1 MIVDKLVNDIVDEAI
16 NSAEV
21 SVSGGSDTEA
31 SRPDASKKDDKGHS
45 RTSST
50 KKPATFK
57 SVSVNKTFLA
67 AKAASSTGAPKVGE
81 KPTTPVSSAATPTSA
96 SATPK
101 PRLVAKSG
109 GILRDASKSSLTQNG
124 RPAPDGNAVW
134 NKNRRAFILPLRS
147 KRVGFPIGMSKLT
160 LLKLYAAVPPPDPK
174 KFTDEELAKIGIH
187 MANRLH
193 PDTTKGQS
201 TWADIDDDDEDWAA
215 PEAITWTD
223 GTKTTIPHVD
233 ETANTPEQS
242 VVKEVKPIEK
252 PRSPAPPLPPA
263 APSGSPSVKPGGLAS
278 GKGLVL
284 KSASSEKP
292 TLVAKPPAPPTPVK
306 SPWAPLPPMPK
317 VSPMDVPHE
326 QPLRGFPPSHAYGP
340 RASMPPTARE
350 IAPDDF
356 SRSPRR
362 DNQQLF
368 NSQSGRYEPVPDRRG
383 MARTD
388 YHPRQPAVLQRP
400 MHPESQGPAEP
411 SAAFQTTHTSGGYGR
426 RRGSSN
432 VSGGSG
438 SFARPNRPYDQSM
451 GPPDTLNARR
461 PSFTTSVGDHPMSP
475 ETFSPSVLAGN
486 SGHPAQ
492 GAQGGP
498 TRQPG
503 TSPWQARASPAMST
517 AAPHIPGAN
526 DIPAVPGPGVLPTDN
541 AVETVEY
548 QKRLMKERREA
559 AIRRRQELEAKEEAE
574 KRERLAKKLEAMGP
588 PPERKSAK
596 KDTEKEA
603 SPSPAGQ
610 SNETPETDAS
620 QSATTTKPSTDAV
633 PATKDASQNSL
644 ANGLSPASQ
653 PQHPAPAAADPL
665 PTGENRHGHPWQPR
679 LPDQPE
685 RIWGPGS
692 QSSRNV
698 WGSPNDRSLG
708 NGTFNSVPDTQPPQ
722 IASIPGGRPAPG
734 PIGPP
739 RATGA
744 TGPAGPSSRLG
755 PIGPPQRNGPR
766 PAADDDKEKRRNR
779 WAQVVQEDDEERRI
793 EQRTRMLEQE
803 RDMKA
808 RGLSY
813 SDLAMPIQDQ
823 WTETNEDG
831 HSIRRE
837 HATYGGSSQ
846 TTNPW
851 PVASGGRQDER
862 QRVVSSQSAGHHG
875 AAGAVSQQS
884 RFFPP
889 SRDSQHPTGPD
900 TGRPKSPS
908 PPPPEEDGIHPAFDG
923 DAAHPHVSLPKT
935 KPIVKLPPAP
945 ASVSASQ
952 RLGQQTSTWG
962 QPSPFRDGGVTH
974 AHPLR
979 SQFSSSGSF
988 SQGTNAQI
996 VDRIKNLFADKPSS
1010 VNSSSR
1016 TAMPQP
1022 TYATSATV
1030 SLPGIYA
1037 PSTIVDDGSFVTKT
1051 MDEDCFEEQEMG
1063 SLPPVHLPTDVPD
1076 AAWAPAKFPPRQDRK
1091 LLPVAP
1097 TTVETLTFLQEGR
1110 NVYIQLPN
1118 NTQGRK
1124 TVVMTARSSGNR
1136 GRGSRGGLRYG
1147 SSYRGGNRGRDTSA
1161 SYSPEQSST
1170 SSPAPGRGGRGHRG
1184 RASDNWGRSAP
1195 TTAIHTQ

>member
-1 MIVDKLVNDIVDEAI
+1 
-16 NSAEV
+16 
-21 SVSGGSDTEA
+21 
-31 SRPDASKKDDKGHS
+31 
-45 RTSST
+45 
-50 KKPATFK
+50 
-57 SVSVNKTFLA
+57 
-67 AKAASSTGAPKVGE
+67 
-81 KPTTPVSSAATPTSA
+81 
-96 SATPK
+96 
-101 PRLVAKSG
+101 
-109 GILRDASKSSLTQNG
+109 
-124 RPAPDGNAVW
+124 
-134 NKNRRAFILPLRS
+134 
-147 KRVGFPIGMSKLT
+147 
-160 LLKLYAAVPPPDPK
+160 
-174 KFTDEELAKIGIH
+174 

-193 PDTTKGQS
+193 PDNAKGQS

-242 VVKEVKPIEK
+242 FVKEVKPVEK
-252 PRSPAPPLPPA
+252 PRSPAPPPPTTTTTT
-263 APSGSPSVKPGGLAS
+263 SGSPAVKPSGLAS

-284 KSASSEKP
+284 KGGASSEKP

-306 SPWAPLPPMPK
+306 SPWAALPPMPK
-317 VSPMDVPHE
+317 VSPMDVPPE
-326 QPLRGFPPSHAYGP
+326 QPVRGFPPPSQAYGSRVAMAP
-340 RASMPPTARE
+340 SARE

-383 MARTD
+383 MARSE

-400 MHPESQGPAEP
+400 MHSESQGPAEP

-438 SFARPNRPYDQSM
+438 SFARPSRPYDQSM
-451 GPPDTLNARR
+451 GPPDALNARR
-461 PSFTTSVGDHPMSP
+461 PSVNSVGDHPMSP
-475 ETFSPSVLAGN
+475 ETFSPSVPAGN
-486 SGHPAQ
+486 SGPPAY
-492 GAQGGP
+492 GGP
-498 TRQPG
+498 SRPPG
-503 TSPWQARASPAMST
+503 ASPWQARVSPAMST
-517 AAPHIPGAN
+517 VAPQIPGAN
-526 DIPAVPGPGVLPTDN
+526 DVQAPPGPGGPPIDSAT
-541 AVETVEY
+541 ETVEY

-574 KRERLAKKLEAMGP
+574 KRERLAKKLEALGP
-588 PPERKSAK
+588 APERKSAK
-596 KDTEKEA
+596 KDTENEA
-603 SPSPAGQ
+603 STSPATQ
-610 SNETPETDAS
+610 LKETPENDAS
-620 QSATTTKPSTDAV
+620 QAAATAKPSPDAV
-633 PATKDASQNSL
+633 PAAKESGPSSL
-644 ANGLSPASQ
+644 SNGVPSTSQ
-653 PQHPAPAAADPL
+653 PPHEAPAAAESV
-665 PTGENRHGHPWQPR
+665 PTGENRHGHQWQPR
-679 LPDQPE
+679 LPEQPE

-708 NGTFNSVPDTQPPQ
+708 NGTFNSVPDAQLSQ

-739 RATGA
+739 RAP
-744 TGPAGPSSRLG
+744 GPASPAGTSSRLG

-766 PAADDDKEKRRNR
+766 SSTDDEKEKRRSR
-779 WAQVVQEDDEERRI
+779 WAQAVQENDEEVRV
-793 EQRTRMLEQE
+793 EQRTRNFEKE
-803 RDMKA
+803 REMKA
-808 RGLSY
+808 RGLTY
-813 SDLAMPIQDQ
+813 SDLAIPIQDQ

-831 HSIRRE
+831 HAVRRE
-837 HATYGGSSQ
+837 STTYGTSSH
-846 TTNPW
+846 TANPW
-851 PVASGGRQDER
+851 PVSSGGRQRDDR
-862 QRVVSSQSAGHHG
+862 QRVVSSQSGGHHG
-875 AAGAVSQQS
+875 PAGAASQQS

-889 SRDSQHPTGPD
+889 SWDTQQPAGPD
-900 TGRPKSPS
+900 NGRPKSPS

-923 DAAHPHVSLPKT
+923 DALHPHVSLPKT

-945 ASVSASQ
+945 VSASTSQ
-952 RLGQQTSTWG
+952 RPTSTWG
-962 QPSPFRDGGVTH
+962 QPSLFRDSGVTH

-979 SQFSSSGSF
+979 SQFGASNTF

-996 VDRIKNLFADKPSS
+996 VDRIKNLFADKPST

-1016 TAMPQP
+1016 TAMPQT
-1022 TYATSATV
+1022 TYSTSATV

-1037 PSTIVDDGSFVTKT
+1037 PSTIVDDSSLVTKT

-1076 AAWAPAKFPPRQDRK
+1076 AAWAPAKFPPKQDRR

-1097 TTVETLTFLQEGR
+1097 TTVESWVFLQEGR
-1110 NVYIQLPN
+1110 NVYVHLPN
-1118 NTQGRK
+1118 NAQSRK
-1124 TVVMTARSSGNR
+1124 TVVMATRGSSNR

-1161 SYSPEQSST
+1161 SYSPEQTSN

-1184 RASDNWGRSAP
+1184 RTSDNWGRAAATP
-1195 TTAIHTQ
+1195 AIHTQ

>member
-1 MIVDKLVNDIVDEAI
+1 
-16 NSAEV
+16 
-21 SVSGGSDTEA
+21 
-31 SRPDASKKDDKGHS
+31 
-45 RTSST
+45 
-50 KKPATFK
+50 
-57 SVSVNKTFLA
+57 
-67 AKAASSTGAPKVGE
+67 
-81 KPTTPVSSAATPTSA
+81 
-96 SATPK
+96 
-101 PRLVAKSG
+101 
-109 GILRDASKSSLTQNG
+109 
-124 RPAPDGNAVW
+124 
-134 NKNRRAFILPLRS
+134 
-147 KRVGFPIGMSKLT
+147 
-160 LLKLYAAVPPPDPK
+160 
-174 KFTDEELAKIGIH
+174 

-193 PDTTKGQS
+193 PDNAKGQS

-233 ETANTPEQS
+233 ETANTPELP
-242 VVKEVKPIEK
+242 VVKEVKPTEK
-252 PRSPAPPLPPA
+252 PRVPAPPSVSPA
-263 APSGSPSVKPGGLAS
+263 VKSSGLAS

-284 KSASSEKP
+284 KSGASSEKP

-306 SPWAPLPPMPK
+306 SPWAALPPMPK
-317 VSPMDVPHE
+317 VSPMEVPPD
-326 QPLRGFPPSHAYGP
+326 QPVRGFPPNQSYGP

-383 MARTD
+383 MARTE

-400 MHPESQGPAEP
+400 MHSELQGPAEP

-438 SFARPNRPYDQSM
+438 GFARPSRPYDQSM
-451 GPPDTLNARR
+451 GPPDALSARR
-461 PSFTTSVGDHPMSP
+461 PSFNSVGDHPISP
-475 ETFSPSVLAGN
+475 EAFSPSM
-486 SGHPAQ
+486 PANNP
-492 GAQGGP
+492 GLPAQGGP

-503 TSPWQARASPAMST
+503 ASPWQARASPAMST
-517 AAPHIPGAN
+517 NALQIPSVN
-526 DIPAVPGPGVLPTDN
+526 EMPTVPGPDGPPTDN

-574 KRERLAKKLEAMGP
+574 KRERLAKKLEALGP

-596 KDTEKEA
+596 KDAEKEVTPSLTGQA
-603 SPSPAGQ
+603 KESPEIDG
-610 SNETPETDAS
+610 S
-620 QSATTTKPSTDAV
+620 QSAATTKPSPDAES
-633 PATKDASQNSL
+633 ATKDTPQNSL
-644 ANGLSPASQ
+644 PNGVSPASQ
-653 PQHPAPAAADPL
+653 RQHQSPAAAEPL
-665 PTGENRHGHPWQPR
+665 QAGENRHGHSWQPR

-692 QSSRNV
+692 QGSRNV

-708 NGTFNSVPDTQPPQ
+708 NGTFNSVPDTQPT
-722 IASIPGGRPAPG
+722 IPGGRPAPG

-739 RATGA
+739 RT
-744 TGPAGPSSRLG
+744 TGPAGPAGPPGPSSRLG

-766 PAADDDKEKRRNR
+766 PVADDDREKKRNR
-779 WAQVVQEDDEERRI
+779 WAQAVQENDEDVRT
-793 EQRTRMLEQE
+793 EQRTRVLEQE

-831 HSIRRE
+831 HAIRKE
-837 HATYGGSSQ
+837 SATYGKSSHAA
-846 TTNPW
+846 TPW
-851 PVASGGRQDER
+851 PVVSGGRQDDR
-862 QRVVSSQSAGHHG
+862 QRVVSSQSGSHHG
-875 AAGAVSQQS
+875 AASAISQQS

-889 SRDSQHPTGPD
+889 SRDAQHPLGSD

-908 PPPPEEDGIHPAFDG
+908 PPPPEEDGSHPAFDG
-923 DAAHPHVSLPKT
+923 DALHPHVSLPKT

-945 ASVSASQ
+945 ASASVP
-952 RLGQQTSTWG
+952 QQVISTWG
-962 QPSPFRDGGVTH
+962 QRSSFREGAMTH

-979 SQFSSSGSF
+979 SHFGSSNTF
-988 SQGTNAQI
+988 NQGTNAQI

-1022 TYATSATV
+1022 TFPAPATV

-1063 SLPPVHLPTDVPD
+1063 SLPPVHLPTDVPE
-1076 AAWAPAKFPPRQDRK
+1076 AAWSPAKFPPRQDRK

-1097 TTVETLTFLQEGR
+1097 TTIEAWLFLQEGR
-1110 NVYIQLPN
+1110 NVYIQLPYK
-1118 NTQGRK
+1118 QSRK

-1161 SYSPEQSST
+1161 SYSPEQSSA

-1184 RASDNWGRSAP
+1184 RASDNWGRPAA

>member
-1 MIVDKLVNDIVDEAI
+1 
-16 NSAEV
+16 
-21 SVSGGSDTEA
+21 
-31 SRPDASKKDDKGHS
+31 
-45 RTSST
+45 
-50 KKPATFK
+50 
-57 SVSVNKTFLA
+57 
-67 AKAASSTGAPKVGE
+67 
-81 KPTTPVSSAATPTSA
+81 
-96 SATPK
+96 
-101 PRLVAKSG
+101 
-109 GILRDASKSSLTQNG
+109 
-124 RPAPDGNAVW
+124 
-134 NKNRRAFILPLRS
+134 
-147 KRVGFPIGMSKLT
+147 
-160 LLKLYAAVPPPDPK
+160 
-174 KFTDEELAKIGIH
+174 
-187 MANRLH
+187 MANRLQA
-193 PDTTKGQS
+193 DNAKGQS

-233 ETANTPEQS
+233 ETANTPEQP

-252 PRSPAPPLPPA
+252 PRSPAPP
-263 APSGSPSVKPGGLAS
+263 SSSPSVKPSGLAS

-284 KSASSEKP
+284 KAASSEKP
-292 TLVAKPPAPPTPVK
+292 TLVAKPPAPPTPAK

-317 VSPMDVPHE
+317 VSPMDVPPE
-326 QPLRGFPPSHAYGP
+326 QPPRGFPPPSQAYGP
-340 RASMPPTARE
+340 RGAMPPTARE

-368 NSQSGRYEPVPDRRG
+368 NSQSGRYEPVSDRRG
-383 MARTD
+383 ISRSE

-400 MHPESQGPAEP
+400 MHSESQGPAEP

-438 SFARPNRPYDQSM
+438 SFVRPNRPYDPSM
-451 GPPDTLNARR
+451 GPPETLNARR
-461 PSFTTSVGDHPMSP
+461 PSFTSIGDHPMSP
-475 ETFSPSVLAGN
+475 ETASPAVPAGN
-486 SGHPAQ
+486 SSLPAQ
-492 GAQGGP
+492 GATP
-498 TRQPG
+498 RQPSV
-503 TSPWQARASPAMST
+503 SPWQARASPAMSSSALHVPST
-517 AAPHIPGAN
+517 NEMSSI
-526 DIPAVPGPGVLPTDN
+526 PGPGALPIEN

-574 KRERLAKKLEAMGP
+574 KRERLAKKLEALGP
-588 PPERKSAK
+588 APERKSAK
-596 KDTEKEA
+596 KDAEKEA
-603 SPSPAGQ
+603 SPGPAGQ
-610 SNETPETDAS
+610 PNETPETEAS
-620 QSATTTKPSTDAV
+620 QSATATKPPPGAA
-633 PATKDASQNSL
+633 PATKDASQSL
-644 ANGLSPASQ
+644 LPNGTP
-653 PQHPAPAAADPL
+653 PAPQTQQQVSAAADSL
-665 PTGENRHGHPWQPR
+665 STEENKHGHPWQPR

-685 RIWGPGS
+685 RIWGPGN

-698 WGSPNDRSLG
+698 WGSPSDRSLG
-708 NGTFNSVPDTQPPQ
+708 NGTFNSVPDTQPSQ

-734 PIGPP
+734 PIAPP
-739 RATGA
+739 RTAGP
-744 TGPAGPSSRLG
+744 TGPTGPSSRLG

-779 WAQVVQEDDEERRI
+779 WAQVVQEDDEERRV
-793 EQRTRMLEQE
+793 EQRTRIVEQE

-813 SDLAMPIQDQ
+813 SDLAIPIQDQ

-831 HSIRRE
+831 HAIKRE
-837 HATYGGSSQ
+837 STIYGSSSQ
-846 TTNPW
+846 TTTPW
-851 PVASGGRQDER
+851 PVASGGRQDDR

-875 AAGAVSQQS
+875 AAGATSQQS

-889 SRDSQHPTGPD
+889 SRDAQHSLGSD

-908 PPPPEEDGIHPAFDG
+908 PPPPEEDGSHPAFDG

-945 ASVSASQ
+945 TSAPMSQ
-952 RLGQQTSTWG
+952 RLGQPTSTWG
-962 QPSPFRDGGVTH
+962 QPSSFRDGAVAH

-979 SQFSSSGSF
+979 SQFSSSTSF

-1022 TYATSATV
+1022 TNSISATV

-1037 PSTIVDDGSFVTKT
+1037 PSTIVDDSSFVTKT

-1097 TTVETLTFLQEGR
+1097 TTMEPLSFLQEGR

-1124 TVVMTARSSGNR
+1124 TMVMTVRSSGNR

-1147 SSYRGGNRGRDTSA
+1147 SSYRGSHRGRDSTA
-1161 SYSPEQSST
+1161 PYSPEQLST
-1170 SSPAPGRGGRGHRG
+1170 SSPASGRGRGHRG
-1184 RASDNWGRSAP
+1184 RASDNWGRPAA